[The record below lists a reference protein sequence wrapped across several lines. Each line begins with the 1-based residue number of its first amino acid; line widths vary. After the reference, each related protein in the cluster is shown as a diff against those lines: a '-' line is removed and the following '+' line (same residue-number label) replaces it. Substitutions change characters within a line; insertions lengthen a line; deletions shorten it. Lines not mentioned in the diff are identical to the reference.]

1 MPLII
6 RFTRSD
12 DRFARQNRFGPPPE
26 FPLASSCP
34 GIVHHLSGANVCAL
48 APPRRRV
55 SAWDGPLLRP
65 LSDPCAVRDRNA
77 ARERAF
83 TFHCAIGASAGELP
97 RSQRLLAG
105 QPAATGP
112 TRTAGDDKLAQ
123 RVLRSVS
130 GGRHRSGLP
139 TTGRSPW
146 GLDGVTNLSYTAR
159 YNSREPSPKGR
170 AGHLHSRTQSRTFP
184 IDPRPSRRST
194 GGGKCAPRRP
204 RLRASSRNSPPKGAV
219 YPTPPAPRSS
229 GD

>member
-83 TFHCAIGASAGELP
+83 TFHCAIGF
-97 RSQRLLAG
+97 
-105 QPAATGP
+105 
-112 TRTAGDDKLAQ
+112 
-123 RVLRSVS
+123 
-130 GGRHRSGLP
+130 
-139 TTGRSPW
+139 
-146 GLDGVTNLSYTAR
+146 
-159 YNSREPSPKGR
+159 RET
-170 AGHLHSRTQSRTFP
+170 H
-184 IDPRPSRRST
+184 
-194 GGGKCAPRRP
+194 
-204 RLRASSRNSPPKGAV
+204 
-219 YPTPPAPRSS
+219 
-229 GD
+229 